1 MLARPLK
8 RYCAA
13 VRAAFSPYANS
24 VCSLVLCTF
33 ILAGCQGELYSG
45 LSQREAN
52 EILSALNLNDITA
65 ERSGSGEIFSVSVSS
80 QDMGAATTILQ
91 QMGLPRA
98 QYKQVTDLFPGDSLI
113 VTPFEQGARM
123 AFALGQELA
132 QTIEGIDGVQAARV
146 HVVLP
151 ERDLRERIVSEASAS
166 VVIHYSGNQTLS
178 IINEQVRLIV
188 ANAVPA
194 LTQDKVSISNFAAGA
209 ADKSESVAVNA
220 SADSE
225 YRMADAV
232 QGSLPA
238 PGFNWPS
245 LGIVF
250 LAISAVCAFLALLY
264 FALGSRGLQRK

>member
-1 MLARPLK
+1 MGAKLSSSR
-8 RYCAA
+8 R
-13 VRAAFSPYANS
+13 VH
-24 VCSLVLCTF
+24 T
-33 ILAGCQGELYSG
+33 ILGLLLYTVIITGCQGELYSG

-52 EILSALNLNDITA
+52 EMMSALNINNISA
-65 ERSGSGEIFSVSVSS
+65 ERSGSGEIFSVSVNSK
-80 QDMGAATTILQ
+80 DMSAATTVLQ

-132 QTIEGIDGVQAARV
+132 QTIEGIDGIQAARV

-166 VVIHYSGNQTLS
+166 VVIHYSGKQALS

-194 LTQDKVSISNFAAGA
+194 LTEDNVSISNFATGA
-209 ADKSESVAVNA
+209 LDKSGSVALNA
-220 SADSE
+220 SSDTE
-225 YRMADAV
+225 FLMTDAF
-232 QGSLPA
+232 QGA
-238 PGFNWPS
+238 PEGALLAS
-245 LGIVF
+245 LGFSWATLVT
-250 LAISAVCAFLALLY
+250 LLLY
-264 FALGSRGLQRK
+264 GSALSAILAVLYFVIGFRGAQAK